1 MHRMVSSGLMATK
14 EVVEGGGGGEVRV
27 AAMLPLNEDPP
38 QVEERPP
45 LLTFG
50 VAAIDTVLPKS
61 LLRERE
67 AVAGKGGGLRA
78 LL

>member
-1 MHRMVSSGLMATK
+1 MMATK
-14 EVVEGGGGGEVRV
+14 EVVEGKGGEVRV
-27 AAMLPLNEDPP
+27 AAKLPLNEDPP
-38 QVEERPP
+38 QVEDRPP